1 MKYKISVDYDLH
13 IVRYK
18 HDGLITADDIGQAWQ
33 ELLLIP
39 EFSHNKY
46 NLLSDYRN
54 SKFDMSIEE
63 MGGIIQYLRNLDNV
77 LRGKKQSL
85 LVENPNS
92 TALSL
97 LFENTVNAQMGF
109 LVKVFT
115 SEQAAINWLL
125 I

>member
-1 MKYKISVDYDLH
+1 MNYKISVDYDLQ

-18 HDGLITADDIGQAWQ
+18 HSGLIKAADVGQAWQ

-54 SKFDMSIEE
+54 SKFDMSMEE
-63 MGGIIQYLRNLDNV
+63 MRGIIEYLRNLDHV

-85 LVENPNS
+85 LVDNPNS

-97 LFENTVNAQMGF
+97 LFENAVNVQIGF

-115 SEQAAINWLL
+115 SERAAINWLL